1 MSAGK
6 SASGLELDLESAP
19 GAILQGVNTYT
30 PAQVVK
36 ETGFSL
42 DTLRYYEKIGLLE
55 RIRRNAAGQRRF
67 TDQDLSWL
75 NMVRCLRDTGMPIA
89 EMLRFAELTRAG
101 DHTIP
106 DRIELL
112 AEHDRRVEEQIAN
125 LRERQKAIRYKID
138 FYRNVLAEQA
148 GAGERVEQEDAAE
161 GERHPVSVS

>member
-1 MSAGK
+1 
-6 SASGLELDLESAP
+6 
-19 GAILQGVNTYT
+19 VYT
-30 PAQVVK
+30 PAQVVE
-36 ETGFSL
+36 ETGFSI

-55 RIRRNAAGQRRF
+55 RVRRNAAGQRRF

-125 LRERQKAIRYKID
+125 LRERQKAIKYKID
-138 FYRNVLAEQA
+138 FYKGVLAERA
-148 GAGERVEQEDAAE
+148 GADERAE
-161 GERHPVSVS
+161 REETAGDERHPVPVS